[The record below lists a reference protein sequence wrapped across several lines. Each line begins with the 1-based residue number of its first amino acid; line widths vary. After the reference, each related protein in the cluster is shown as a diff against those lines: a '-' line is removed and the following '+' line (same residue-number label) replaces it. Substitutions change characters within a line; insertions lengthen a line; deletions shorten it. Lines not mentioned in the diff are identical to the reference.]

1 MGTQVQVLTWA
12 AQAGAEQVDRE
23 WGHVLQEGSLEQ
35 QGVEEQMG
43 LVQGRQEHAC
53 LERMAGHHTD
63 LHTCHQRDHPAQAG
77 GPGLLAHA
85 FQVQQAQPG
94 QEQGQRAQVQVMLAQ
109 EQQMALEQANCQWAL
124 AQNLLEQQVEQ
135 LGHLLHPTRTS
146 MQVQLVEQQC
156 PPQR

>member
-77 GPGLLAHA
+77 GPGQWAHA
-85 FQVQQAQPG
+85 LQVQEQARPV
-94 QEQGQRAQVQVMLAQ
+94 QEQGQKAQGKERVQVLQ
-109 EQQMALEQANCQWAL
+109 EALEQVNCQWAL
-124 AQNLLEQQVEQ
+124 AQNLLEQQVEEQ
-135 LGHLLHPTRTS
+135 GH
-146 MQVQLVEQQC
+146 
-156 PPQR
+156 